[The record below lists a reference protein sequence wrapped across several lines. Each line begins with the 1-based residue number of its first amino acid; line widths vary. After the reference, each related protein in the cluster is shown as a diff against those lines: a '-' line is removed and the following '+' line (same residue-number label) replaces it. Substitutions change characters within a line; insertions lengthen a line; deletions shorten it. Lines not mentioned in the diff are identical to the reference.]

1 MPVRIHLPGYR
12 GLHVSQNTAVRT
24 GVYTGV
30 GLAFVF
36 TTWLFLANR
45 VPFFEP
51 FALERNTVAA
61 AMLGFLALI
70 PVLRFFRLPGRLLV
84 SGLLGWGI
92 FSLVYR
98 VLCIFFSGLNDRHST
113 FQIFMLGAVLYMIVV
128 TLSWL
133 GTCIWKAREAHA
145 AHSNHHVS

>member
-1 MPVRIHLPGYR
+1 MPVHAHLPGY
-12 GLHVSQNTAVRT
+12 GWFHVPRNAAVRT
-24 GVYTGV
+24 GIYTGV
-30 GLAFVF
+30 CLAFVF
-36 TTWLFLANR
+36 TTWVFLANR

-61 AMLGFLALI
+61 ALLGFLALI
-70 PVLRFFRLPGRLLV
+70 PVLRFFRLPGSLLV
-84 SGLLGWGI
+84 SSLLGWAI
-92 FSLVYR
+92 FSLFYR
-98 VLCIFFSGLNDRHST
+98 VLCMFFSGLNDRHST

-145 AHSNHHVS
+145 GHSNHHVG